1 MLDIRQVTSLLTKK
15 IFLGIMNI
23 CVISL
28 IAAIVLVTAL
38 IHNKSIGS
46 VDSSVKRDSLLI
58 AKAVEKCGGKY
69 LDEADFDDDIR
80 VTWINTQG
88 KVIFDSEQDPDFLE
102 NHANRT
108 EIAQAFETGEGSSSR
123 YSKTLMQKT
132 VNHAVRLND
141 GSVIRVSGTRI
152 SFTAQLLK
160 VMNPMLLIL
169 AAVAFFSALSAS
181 AVSRKI
187 VKPINDID
195 LAHPDINNSYKELA
209 PLLDKLRTQ
218 NNKVSRQM
226 DEILRSREQFSLMTE
241 SMTEGL
247 IIADPKLSVLAC
259 NSSAKKLLG
268 AGTFIEGQSIY
279 ALNNSEV
286 FRRCLLNALGGR
298 RSECILRTG
307 NGQREVI
314 ASPANS
320 IDMVCGLVVFIMD
333 VTEKQELET
342 MRREFTSNVSHEL
355 KTPLTTIYG
364 IADMLANGM
373 VQHDD
378 VAQFGENIR
387 SESERLINLINDIV
401 ALSKLD
407 EDTAPRENESVEL
420 YALAEE
426 VLSRL
431 KLNAEEKNVTVS
443 LNGDRVSLI
452 GSRTVISEVVYNL
465 CDNAIK
471 YNVSGGKLDVK
482 ISHIPQM
489 AIITVS
495 DTGMGIPKQHIGRIF
510 ERFYRVDKSRSRRIK
525 GTGLGLSIVKH
536 GVMYHN
542 GNIHVDSEVGKGTV
556 FTVELPIEK
565 NKEVFE

>member
-1 MLDIRQVTSLLTKK
+1 VTICLTKK
-15 IFLGIMNI
+15 IFLGIMTI
-23 CVISL
+23 CVIAVV
-28 IAAIVLVTAL
+28 AAIVLVTAL
-38 IHNKSIGS
+38 MYGKSIDS
-46 VDSSVKRDSLLI
+46 VEYAVRRDSLLI
-58 AKAVEKCGGKY
+58 SKAVEECGGKY
-69 LDEADFDDDIR
+69 LEDADFDENIR
-80 VTWINTQG
+80 VTWINTNG
-88 KVIFDSEQDPDFLE
+88 KVIFDSEQDPDSLE
-102 NHANRT
+102 NHADRT
-108 EIAQAFETGEGSSSR
+108 EVSQAFEKGEGSSSR
-123 YSKTLMQKT
+123 YSKTIMQKT
-132 VNHAVRLND
+132 VNHAVRLDD
-141 GSVIRVSGTRI
+141 GSVIRVSGEHI
-152 SFTAQLLK
+152 SFTAQLIK
-160 VMNPMLLIL
+160 VLNPMLLIL
-169 AAVAFFSALSAS
+169 AAVALFSALA
-181 AVSRKI
+181 ATMVSRNI

-195 LAHPDINNSYKELA
+195 LTNPNTKKSYKELA
-209 PLLDKLRTQ
+209 PLLKKLRSQ
-218 NNKVSRQM
+218 NRKVSRQM

-247 IIADPKLSVLAC
+247 IIADPKLCVLTC
-259 NSSAKKLLG
+259 NSSAKRLLG
-268 AGTFIEGQSIY
+268 AGTFTEGQSIY

-378 VAQFGENIR
+378 VAQFGGNIR
-387 SESERLINLINDIV
+387 SEAERLINLINDIV
-401 ALSKLD
+401 SLSKLD
-407 EDTAPRENESVEL
+407 ENEAPRENENVEL
-420 YALAEE
+420 YGLAEE
-426 VLSRL
+426 VLERL
-431 KLNAEEKNVTVS
+431 KMSAEEKRVVTS
-443 LNGDRVSLI
+443 LTGDRVSLM
-452 GSRTVISEVVYNL
+452 GSRTILSEVLYNL
-465 CDNAIK
+465 CDNAVK
-471 YNVSGGKLDVK
+471 YNVEGGKLDVK
-482 ISHIPQM
+482 ISHVPQM

-542 GNIHVDSEVGKGTV
+542 GNIHVESEAGKGTV

>member
-1 MLDIRQVTSLLTKK
+1 MTKK
-15 IFLGIMNI
+15 IFLGITTI
-23 CVISL
+23 CVAAVV
-28 IAAIVLVTAL
+28 AAIVLVTAL
-38 IHNKSIGS
+38 MYNRSIDS
-46 VDSSVKRDSLLI
+46 VEYAVRRDAMLI
-58 AKAVEKCGGKY
+58 TKAVEECGGKY
-69 LDEADFDDDIR
+69 LDDVEIDENIR
-80 VTWINTQG
+80 ITWINARG
-88 KVIFDSEQDPDFLE
+88 KVIYDSEQDPDFLE
-102 NHANRT
+102 NHADRT
-108 EIAQAFETGEGSSSR
+108 EISQAFETGEGSSSR
-123 YSKTLMQKT
+123 YSKTIMQKT
-132 VNHAVRLND
+132 VNHAVRLKD
-141 GSVIRVSGTRI
+141 GSVIRVSGTHI

-160 VMNPMLLIL
+160 VLNPMLLIL
-169 AAVAFFSALSAS
+169 AAVALFSALSAS
-181 AVSRKI
+181 AVSRNI

-195 LAHPDINNSYKELA
+195 LANPDTQKSYKELA
-209 PLLDKLRTQ
+209 PLLEKLRSQ
-218 NNKVSRQM
+218 NRKVNRQM
-226 DEILRSREQFSLMTE
+226 DEIIRSREQFSLMTE

-268 AGTFIEGQSIY
+268 AGAFTEGQSIY

-364 IADMLANGM
+364 ISDMLANGM
-373 VQHDD
+373 VQQDD

-387 SESERLINLINDIV
+387 SEAERLINLINDIV

-407 EDTAPRENESVEL
+407 EDSAPRENESVEL

-431 KLNAEEKNVTVS
+431 KLSAEEKNVTVS
-443 LNGDRVSLI
+443 LNGDRVSLM
-452 GSRTVISEVVYNL
+452 GSRTVLSEVLYNL

-471 YNVSGGKLDVK
+471 YNTNGGKLDVK

-489 AIITVS
+489 AMITVS
-495 DTGMGIPKQHIGRIF
+495 DTGMGIPRQHIGRIF

-542 GNIHVDSEVGKGTV
+542 GNIHVESEVGKGTV

>member
-1 MLDIRQVTSLLTKK
+1 MT
-15 IFLGIMNI
+15 I
-23 CVISL
+23 CVIAVV
-28 IAAIVLVTAL
+28 AAIVLVTAL
-38 IHNKSIGS
+38 MYGKSIDS
-46 VDSSVKRDSLLI
+46 VEYAVRRDSLLI
-58 AKAVEKCGGKY
+58 SKAVEECGGKY
-69 LDEADFDDDIR
+69 LEDADFDENIR
-80 VTWINTQG
+80 VTWINDKG
-88 KVIFDSEQDPDFLE
+88 KVIFDSKQDPDSLE
-102 NHANRT
+102 NHATRT
-108 EIAQAFETGEGSSSR
+108 EVSQAFEKGEGSSSR
-123 YSKTLMQKT
+123 YSKTIMQKT
-132 VNHAVRLND
+132 VNHAVRLDD
-141 GSVIRVSGTRI
+141 GSVIRVSGAHI
-152 SFTAQLLK
+152 SFTAQLIK
-160 VMNPMLLIL
+160 VLNPMLLIL
-169 AAVAFFSALSAS
+169 AVVALFSALSAS
-181 AVSRKI
+181 AVSRNI

-195 LAHPDINNSYKELA
+195 LSNPDTRKSYKELA
-209 PLLDKLRTQ
+209 PLLKKLRSQ
-218 NNKVSRQM
+218 NRKVSRQM
-226 DEILRSREQFSLMTE
+226 EEILRSREQFSLMTE

-259 NSSAKKLLG
+259 NSSAKRLLG
-268 AGTFIEGQSIY
+268 AGAFTEGQSIY

-364 IADMLANGM
+364 ISDMLANGM

-387 SESERLINLINDIV
+387 SEAERLINLINDIV
-401 ALSKLD
+401 SLSKLD
-407 EDTAPRENESVEL
+407 ENEAPRENENVEL
-420 YALAEE
+420 YGLAEE
-426 VLSRL
+426 VLERL
-431 KLNAEEKNVTVS
+431 KLSAEEKKVVTS
-443 LNGDRVSLI
+443 LTGDRVSLM
-452 GSRTVISEVVYNL
+452 GNRTVLSEVLYNL

-471 YNVSGGKLDVK
+471 YNVEGGKLDVK
-482 ISHIPQM
+482 ISHVPQM

-542 GNIHVDSEVGKGTV
+542 GNIHVESEAGKGTV

>member
-1 MLDIRQVTSLLTKK
+1 MTKNLTKK
-15 IFLGIMNI
+15 IFYGIMTI
-23 CVISL
+23 CVVAVIT
-28 IAAIVLVTAL
+28 AIVLVTAL
-38 IHNKSIGS
+38 MYGKSIDS
-46 VDSSVKRDSLLI
+46 VEEAVRRDSLLI
-58 AKAVEKCGGKY
+58 SHAVEECGGKY
-69 LDEADFDDDIR
+69 LDEADFDENIR
-80 VTWINTQG
+80 VTWINSNG
-88 KVIFDSEQDPDFLE
+88 KVIFDSEKETDSLE
-102 NHANRT
+102 NHADRT
-108 EIAQAFETGEGSSSR
+108 EISQAFKTGEGSSSR
-123 YSKTLMQKT
+123 YSKTIMKKT
-132 VNHAVRLND
+132 INHAVRLDN
-141 GSVIRVSGTRI
+141 GSVIRVSGTHI
-152 SFTAQLLK
+152 SFTAQLLR

-169 AAVAFFSALSAS
+169 AAVALFS
-181 AVSRKI
+181 AVSATAVSRNI

-195 LAHPDINNSYKELA
+195 LVHPDINKSYKELA
-209 PLLDKLRTQ
+209 PLLQKLLSQ

-226 DEILRSREQFSLMTE
+226 DEILRNREQFSLMTE

-259 NSSAKKLLG
+259 NSSAKRLLG

-320 IDMVCGLVVFIMD
+320 IDMLCGLVVFIMD

-364 IADMLANGM
+364 ISDMLANGM
-373 VQHDD
+373 VQQED
-378 VAQFGENIR
+378 VAQFGGNIR
-387 SESERLINLINDIV
+387 SEAERLINLINDIV
-401 ALSKLD
+401 SLSKLD
-407 EDTAPRENESVEL
+407 EDSAPRENESVEI

-426 VLSRL
+426 VLGRL
-431 KLNAEEKNVTVS
+431 KLSAEEKNVTVS

-452 GSRTVISEVVYNL
+452 GSRTILSEVLYNL

-471 YNVSGGKLDVK
+471 YNVEGGKLDVK
-482 ISHIPQM
+482 VSHIPQM
-489 AIITVS
+489 VIITVS

-510 ERFYRVDKSRSRRIK
+510 ERFYRVDKSRSRKIK

-542 GNIHVDSEVGKGTV
+542 GNIHVESESGKGTV
-556 FTVELPIEK
+556 FTVELPIDK

>member
-1 MLDIRQVTSLLTKK
+1 MT
-15 IFLGIMNI
+15 I
-23 CVISL
+23 CVIAVV
-28 IAAIVLVTAL
+28 AAIVLVTAL
-38 IHNKSIGS
+38 MYGKSIDS
-46 VDSSVKRDSLLI
+46 VEYAVRRDSLLI
-58 AKAVEKCGGKY
+58 SKAVEECGGNY
-69 LDEADFDDDIR
+69 LEDADFDENIR
-80 VTWINTQG
+80 VTWINTNG
-88 KVIFDSEQDPDFLE
+88 KVIFDSEQDPDSLE
-102 NHANRT
+102 NHADRT
-108 EIAQAFETGEGSSSR
+108 EISQALEKGEGSSSR
-123 YSKTLMQKT
+123 YSKTIMQKT
-132 VNHAVRLND
+132 VNHAVRLDD
-141 GSVIRVSGTRI
+141 GSVIRVSGEHI
-152 SFTAQLLK
+152 SFTAQLIK
-160 VMNPMLLIL
+160 VLNPMLLIL
-169 AAVAFFSALSAS
+169 AAVALFSALA
-181 AVSRKI
+181 ATMVSRNI

-195 LAHPDINNSYKELA
+195 LTNPNTKKSYKELA
-209 PLLDKLRTQ
+209 PLLKKLRSQ
-218 NNKVSRQM
+218 NRKVSRQM

-247 IIADPKLSVLAC
+247 IIADPKLCVLTC
-259 NSSAKKLLG
+259 NSSAKRLLG
-268 AGTFIEGQSIY
+268 AGTFTEGQSIY

-378 VAQFGENIR
+378 VAQFGGNIR
-387 SESERLINLINDIV
+387 SEAERLINLINDIV
-401 ALSKLD
+401 SLSKLD
-407 EDTAPRENESVEL
+407 ENEAPRENENVEL
-420 YALAEE
+420 YGLAEE
-426 VLSRL
+426 VLERL
-431 KLNAEEKNVTVS
+431 KMSAEEKRVVTS
-443 LNGDRVSLI
+443 LTGDRVSLM
-452 GSRTVISEVVYNL
+452 GSRTILSEVLYNL
-465 CDNAIK
+465 CDNAVK
-471 YNVSGGKLDVK
+471 YNVEGGKLDVK
-482 ISHIPQM
+482 ISHVPQM

-542 GNIHVDSEVGKGTV
+542 GNIHVESEAGKGTV

>member
-1 MLDIRQVTSLLTKK
+1 MTKK
-15 IFLGIMNI
+15 IFLGIMTI
-23 CVISL
+23 CVIAVV
-28 IAAIVLVTAL
+28 AAIVLVTAL
-38 IHNKSIGS
+38 MYGKSIDS
-46 VDSSVKRDSLLI
+46 VEYAVRRDSLLI
-58 AKAVEKCGGKY
+58 SKAVEECGGNY
-69 LDEADFDDDIR
+69 LEDADFDENIR
-80 VTWINTQG
+80 VTWINTNG
-88 KVIFDSEQDPDFLE
+88 KVIFDSEQDPDSLE
-102 NHANRT
+102 NHADRT
-108 EIAQAFETGEGSSSR
+108 EISQALEKGEGSSSR
-123 YSKTLMQKT
+123 YSKTIMQKT
-132 VNHAVRLND
+132 VNHAVRLDD
-141 GSVIRVSGTRI
+141 GSVIRVSGEHI
-152 SFTAQLLK
+152 SFTAQLIK
-160 VMNPMLLIL
+160 VLNPMLLIL
-169 AAVAFFSALSAS
+169 AAVALFSALA
-181 AVSRKI
+181 ATMVSRNI

-195 LAHPDINNSYKELA
+195 LTNPNTKKSYKELA
-209 PLLDKLRTQ
+209 PLLKKLRSQ
-218 NNKVSRQM
+218 NRKVSRQM

-247 IIADPKLSVLAC
+247 IIADPKLCVLTC
-259 NSSAKKLLG
+259 NSSAKRLLG
-268 AGTFIEGQSIY
+268 AGTFTEGQSIY

-378 VAQFGENIR
+378 VAQFGGNIR
-387 SESERLINLINDIV
+387 SEAERLINLINDIV
-401 ALSKLD
+401 SLSKLD
-407 EDTAPRENESVEL
+407 ENEAPRENENVEL
-420 YALAEE
+420 YGLAEE
-426 VLSRL
+426 VLERL
-431 KLNAEEKNVTVS
+431 KMSAEEKRVVTS
-443 LNGDRVSLI
+443 LTGDRVSLM
-452 GSRTVISEVVYNL
+452 GSRTILSEVLYNL
-465 CDNAIK
+465 CDNAVK
-471 YNVSGGKLDVK
+471 YNVEGGKLDVK
-482 ISHIPQM
+482 ISHVPQM

-542 GNIHVDSEVGKGTV
+542 GNIHVESEAGKGTV

>member
-1 MLDIRQVTSLLTKK
+1 MTKK
-15 IFLGIMNI
+15 IFLGIMTI
-23 CVISL
+23 CVISI

-38 IHNKSIGS
+38 IHDKSKDS
-46 VDSSVKRDSLLI
+46 VDSSVRRDSLLI
-58 AKAVEKCGGKY
+58 AKAVEECGEKY

-80 VTWINTQG
+80 VTWITPHG
-88 KVIFDSEQDPDFLE
+88 KVIFDSEQDPDSLE

-169 AAVAFFSALSAS
+169 AAVALFSALSAS
-181 AVSRKI
+181 AVSRNI

-195 LAHPDINNSYKELA
+195 LAHPDTNNSYKELA

-268 AGTFIEGQSIY
+268 AGTFTEGQSIY

-320 IDMVCGLVVFIMD
+320 TDMVCGLVVFIMD

-373 VQHDD
+373 VQQED

-431 KLNAEEKNVTVS
+431 KLNADEKNVSVS
-443 LNGDRVSLI
+443 LNGDRVSLM
-452 GSRTVISEVVYNL
+452 GSRTVLSEVVYNL

-482 ISHIPQM
+482 IAHIPQM

-542 GNIHVDSEVGKGTV
+542 GNIHVESEVGKGTV